1 MYSTGVGFDWGGVL
15 MGPLSEGCFVSVGAW
30 DFVVSWY
37 GQRGLPCMHMVV
49 WAKRISLYAHGGM
62 GGEDFV
68 TCTWW
73 YGQRVNLRTSVKYL
87 YL

>member
-49 WAKRISLYAHGGM
+49 WAKGQLENKCEILISLVSIMNLPEGLGQIK
-62 GGEDFV
+62 EDP
-68 TCTWW
+68 
-73 YGQRVNLRTSVKYL
+73 
-87 YL
+87 